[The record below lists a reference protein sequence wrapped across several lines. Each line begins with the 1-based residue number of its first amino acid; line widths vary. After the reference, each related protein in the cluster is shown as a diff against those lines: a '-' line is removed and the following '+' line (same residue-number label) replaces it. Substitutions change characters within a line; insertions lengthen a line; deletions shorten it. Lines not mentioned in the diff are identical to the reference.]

1 MNNQSDQIRYRKKQF
16 KTAVEDPE
24 DILVNVSFSVM
35 WYGILLV
42 SVAYHRMDP
51 VLATLFA
58 AACLLINRIEG
69 KEIPAMLTARA
80 RRTQLIRSGQKAP
93 GRIIDIETVTHKK
106 RYHGRDVYFN
116 HYIYTIRFIDGSGF
130 DFRTPDYRRPI
141 HLLLADPDVTV
152 CSMGREHVITDFHVR
167 KHLGDAGPFSARM
180 SCEQILLSVY
190 GRTLRRG
197 FFAICVLGM
206 LIFYMMQV

>member
-1 MNNQSDQIRYRKKQF
+1 M
-16 KTAVEDPE
+16 V
-24 DILVNVSFSVM
+24 
-35 WYGILLV
+35 
-42 SVAYHRMDP
+42 
-51 VLATLFA
+51 
-58 AACLLINRIEG
+58 NRIEG

-93 GRIIDIETVTHKK
+93 GRIIDIETITHKK
-106 RYHGRDVYFN
+106 PSLRGDIYFT
-116 HYIYTIRFIDGSGF
+116 HYVYTIRFMDGNGF
-130 DFRTPDYRRPI
+130 DFRTPEYRRPI

-180 SCEQILLSVY
+180 SCGQILLSVY

-197 FFAICVLGM
+197 FFAICVLGA
-206 LIFYMMQV
+206 LIFYMMQA

>member
-1 MNNQSDQIRYRKKQF
+1 MNKKNDQIRFRIKQF

-24 DILVNVSFSVM
+24 DVLVNVSFSIM

-42 SVAYHRMDP
+42 SVAYQRMDP
-51 VLATLFA
+51 ATATLLA
-58 AACLLINRIEG
+58 AACLFVNLIEG

-80 RRTQLIRSGQKAP
+80 RRKQLIRSGQKAP

-116 HYIYTIRFIDGSGF
+116 HYMYTIRFTDGSGF
-130 DFRTPDYRRPI
+130 DFRTPEYRRPI

-152 CSMGREHVITDFHVR
+152 YSINREHVITDFYVR
-167 KHLGDAGPFSARM
+167 RNLSDAGPFSARM
-180 SCEQILLSVY
+180 SCGQILLSVY
-190 GRTLRRG
+190 GRTIRRG

-206 LIFYMMQV
+206 LIFYMTQV